1 MARFACQLVPPAG
14 KKPKDVQVDVSEAGV
29 KLLDA
34 KGTKAVGQ
42 FAFGSILQWS
52 LPERGSFVL
61 TVVAGGSKHNVTLA
75 SDEATIKSLLAKVDG
90 TARAIA
96 GRREGGGGGG
106 SAAKSQRKSKPA
118 ATGETSKRADER

>member
-42 FAFGSILQWS
+42 LAFGSILQWS

-75 SDEATIKSLLAKVDG
+75 SDEATIKSLLAKVQG
-90 TARAIA
+90 TTRAIA
-96 GRREGGGGGG
+96 GSNERRDAVIAAGGQ
-106 SAAKSQRKSKPA
+106 AAL
-118 ATGETSKRADER
+118 